1 MALAGAY
8 MEDSCRR
15 QARNPRPTL
24 RCKDARKG
32 NWLTQVDLLGSD
44 AISVRDVLDGIQP
57 EVIAAGLHKHPACS
71 GRRCAWE
78 RLRPA
83 SKQPLTFDPA
93 GKPIQA

>member
-57 EVIAAGLHKHPACS
+57 
-71 GRRCAWE
+71 
-78 RLRPA
+78 
-83 SKQPLTFDPA
+83 
-93 GKPIQA
+93 